1 MNCKTFKKLVNV
13 IAFPAG
19 ITLIE
24 AVKIIEKYIEREG
37 ENEKEIKR
45 A

>member
-1 MNCKTFKKLVNV
+1 MHCNILIKWWYRLPFSD
-13 IAFPAG
+13 G

-24 AVKIIEKYIEREG
+24 AVEIIEKYIERER